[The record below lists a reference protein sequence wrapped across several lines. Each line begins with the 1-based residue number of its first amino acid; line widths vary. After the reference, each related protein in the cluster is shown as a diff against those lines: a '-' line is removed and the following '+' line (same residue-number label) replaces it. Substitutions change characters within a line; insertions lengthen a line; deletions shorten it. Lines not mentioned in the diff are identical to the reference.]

1 MSYKNFSVNK
11 PLVTLQIANT
21 VRKDSCQFFLGK
33 KQGANSSKEKER
45 FPHVIVRL
53 SSKLWYESEKKE
65 RMHVLA
71 RYEYDAEW
79 NPMTPLQFVLVG
91 TPGPYSSSSL
101 RTTILCPRLPSA
113 PPPPAGRC
121 PAASSQPQGRRPSAG
136 RSAVSPDPVGLNSCS
151 SSFFSPFTEV
161 LLATTQPRYDP
172 ALPGC
177 RRLPAHFSSN
187 FLHISKGGRD
197 FFFRLR
203 KNSSNLSFQKNESLQ
218 PEGGRD
224 SCSINCL
231 RYKCCYLILRY
242 LPSTCAFCNFI

>member
-71 RYEYDAEW
+71 RCKLWYESEKKERMHVLARYEYDAEW

-101 RTTILCPRLPSA
+101 RTTILCPRLPSS

-121 PAASSQPQGRRPSAG
+121 PLDP
-136 RSAVSPDPVGLNSCS
+136 RSCDTTTTTFD
-151 SSFFSPFTEV
+151 SF
-161 LLATTQPRYDP
+161 LQ
-172 ALPGC
+172 
-177 RRLPAHFSSN
+177 N
-187 FLHISKGGRD
+187 SKG
-197 FFFRLR
+197 
-203 KNSSNLSFQKNESLQ
+203 
-218 PEGGRD
+218 EGD
-224 SCSINCL
+224 SCCINCL
-231 RYKCCYLILRY
+231 CYKCFYLRY
-242 LPSTCAFCNFI
+242 LPSTYAFSNFI